1 MVAARH
7 GARRSPLRL
16 VIIVAAVAAVLAMMR
31 GFGEAFTGMFVG
43 PYRVAARDASAV
55 ALGFF
60 GGEQKTEAKPPLEY
74 QAYEA
79 TDVTPADQAK
89 ALWENPTVQSIVSFL
104 MAASTVLDVAGFFTG
119 EAGTTIGITEALST
133 LDASTV
139 ASEGQ
144 AAVEALAQSGD
155 PVSEAAQV
163 VQEGGENILDVFRGP
178 SSSK

>member
-16 VIIVAAVAAVLAMMR
+16 VIIAAAALAVLAMMR
-31 GFGEAFTGMFVG
+31 GFGAAFTGMPVG
-43 PYRVAARDASAV
+43 PNRVAARHASVV

-60 GGEQKTEAKPPLEY
+60 GGEQQAEAKPPSQY

-119 EAGTTIGITEALST
+119 EVGTGIGITEALSAV
-133 LDASTV
+133 DASTV

-155 PVSEAAQV
+155 GVTEAAQA
-163 VQEGGENILDVFRGP
+163 VQEGGENIFDVFKGP
-178 SSSK
+178 SSK

>member
-16 VIIVAAVAAVLAMMR
+16 VILVAAVAAVLAMMR
-31 GFGEAFTGMFVG
+31 GFGAAFTGMPFG
-43 PYRVAARDASAV
+43 PNRVAARDASAV

-60 GGEQKTEAKPPLEY
+60 GGEQKAEAKPPSQY

-89 ALWENPTVQSIVSFL
+89 QLWENPTVQAVVSFL
-104 MAASTVLDVAGFFTG
+104 MAASTVLDVAGFFAG
-119 EAGTTIGITEALST
+119 EAGTSIGITEALSA
-133 LDASTV
+133 LDASSV

-155 PVSEAAQV
+155 GVSEAAQV
-163 VQEGGENILDVFRGP
+163 AQEGGENIFDVFKGP
-178 SSSK
+178 SSK